1 MSEEP
6 KVEPETKDE
15 QKNDESFSEDDLKAI
30 GEVKDRLKFF
40 FSDANVRQDLFIRK
54 LLMKDPNM
62 VSVET
67 LLKFNTIKN
76 HTTKPAVVIK
86 AAKELSDLL
95 TINEKEVTIGRVIP
109 FTEDMMNDNVPKSVY
124 VKNLPLKEAE
134 GDGPKQYDVTM
145 DQVRK
150 LFEKYGEIALIKL
163 KWSSSPNGKGD
174 DDLVGKKN
182 RQKKKFP
189 VGAALIEFLKK
200 EDLEK
205 ASEATLTFKNG
216 EKVEP
221 KEKVFIGEGPTE
233 LEVMLLA
240 EYIATR
246 KAENAAD
253 RKENSGTKREHEDAE
268 EEDAENPTFTID
280 WKPNCVIR
288 MEGLPESCDREAIL
302 DTIAAGLE
310 ISVNEVMTRKIYAD
324 YSRGQ
329 PAGAIR
335 FPEFGPFI
343 AKIAASLK
351 SGDLKIKD
359 TKVEDARVLEG
370 DEEKKYWDDFIAF
383 KNKQIAHREEE
394 KRARKKQKRFGRGRR

>member
-1 MSEEP
+1 
-6 KVEPETKDE
+6 
-15 QKNDESFSEDDLKAI
+15 
-30 GEVKDRLKFF
+30 
-40 FSDANVRQDLFIRK
+40 
-54 LLMKDPNM
+54 
-62 VSVET
+62 
-67 LLKFNTIKN
+67 
-76 HTTKPAVVIK
+76 
-86 AAKELSDLL
+86 
-95 TINEKEVTIGRVIP
+95 
-109 FTEDMMNDNVPKSVY
+109 
-124 VKNLPLKEAE
+124 
-134 GDGPKQYDVTM
+134 
-145 DQVRK
+145 
-150 LFEKYGEIALIKL
+150 
-163 KWSSSPNGKGD
+163 
-174 DDLVGKKN
+174 
-182 RQKKKFP
+182 
-189 VGAALIEFLKK
+189 
-200 EDLEK
+200 
-205 ASEATLTFKNG
+205 
-216 EKVEP
+216 
-221 KEKVFIGEGPTE
+221 
-233 LEVMLLA
+233 MLLA

>member
-205 ASEATLTFKNG
+205 SLRGN
-216 EKVEP
+216 
-221 KEKVFIGEGPTE
+221 
-233 LEVMLLA
+233 
-240 EYIATR
+240 
-246 KAENAAD
+246 
-253 RKENSGTKREHEDAE
+253 
-268 EEDAENPTFTID
+268 
-280 WKPNCVIR
+280 
-288 MEGLPESCDREAIL
+288 L
-302 DTIAAGLE
+302 DVQEWG
-310 ISVNEVMTRKIYAD
+310 K
-324 YSRGQ
+324 SR
-329 PAGAIR
+329 
-335 FPEFGPFI
+335 
-343 AKIAASLK
+343 AKGK
-351 SGDLKIKD
+351 GFHWGR
-359 TKVEDARVLEG
+359 T
-370 DEEKKYWDDFIAF
+370 
-383 KNKQIAHREEE
+383 N
-394 KRARKKQKRFGRGRR
+394 RARSDAAC